1 MSADSLVSSAI
12 DSFSEA
18 IQITGIEEYVNAAL
32 EGDLLDMLDIVSSSE
47 IAQVLGFADKV
58 ADLAN
63 DAISIVGT
71 DSRQF
76 AEKFMGAIGLSDL
89 ATTAAGWQRAAI
101 RLNSLVDNLHGE
113 HEEPAY
119 SEVKPQS
126 SKTIE
131 SNRAAVYGLARQES
145 VLNWSV

>member
-1 MSADSLVSSAI
+1 MSADSLGSSAI

-63 DAISIVGT
+63 DAFSIVGT
-71 DSRQF
+71 DPRQF
-76 AEKFMGAIGLSDL
+76 AEKFMGAIGLSEL
-89 ATTAAGWQRAAI
+89 ATTAAGWQRAAT
-101 RLNSLVDNLHGE
+101 RLNSLVDNLQG
-113 HEEPAY
+113 
-119 SEVKPQS
+119 
-126 SKTIE
+126 
-131 SNRAAVYGLARQES
+131 
-145 VLNWSV
+145 